1 MTDSISI
8 DAWLS
13 GALALITCSSAF
25 VLSLQRT
32 HLHKLQQIDPAPLV
46 FDTTRDTS
54 VPVADDSSRLFR
66 LTLGTLTL
74 TLLSA
79 LDFYS
84 IVIVQKPSSDEW
96 LITASACARFIAW
109 LYALVLVLVA
119 RRHRFPSEWGWIINV
134 HLCVFYS
141 MIWCIAVYDVYD
153 AYISKPSD
161 SWIHMLPS
169 LLALILG
176 TDLALTTA
184 TTSRGAPFVD
194 DNGKQVAS
202 INVASIYSFLY
213 FSWAT
218 PLINLA
224 FKNKKLTDSDLP
236 TLPPLFRGHNLFYL
250 FGATRGKSL
259 LKRIYLTNK
268 HAILVQVV
276 LAIVTSLAYYVP
288 AFFVNRLLTLIQD
301 MNGVEDSVSVRRGF
315 VIVASLGATILILG
329 LLVGQLWYYA
339 SSSVQVRVKAML
351 NIEIYRKTLRR
362 RDLAVDS
369 PKLDDD
375 DDDDK
380 KKDSDDNDN
389 ESNKKDESKEKE
401 DVSSSTGTIVNLM
414 STDSNRISEFSVW
427 WFSILAAPTELAVGI
442 FFLYNL
448 LGKSCFLGLIV
459 MIIVLPLNHFN
470 AKMFAKTQDRLME
483 ARDKRVSLMNE
494 VLQGIRQIKFFA
506 WEKNWEKRVM
516 ESREVELHHL
526 GITYLSEV
534 LFTLLWQG
542 SPILVTL
549 ISFYSFCKLEGK
561 ELTAPIAFTS
571 ITVFNELRFAL
582 NILPEVFIE
591 WLQALISIRRIQT
604 YLDEDEIE
612 PPSTEDEIDPSGNH
626 FPKNIAIGFNDATI
640 GWSKQNY
647 TDQPES
653 DVQQQDSSSSSDTK
667 TSFVLKD
674 LNIEFPANELSLVS
688 GATGSGKTLMML
700 GLLGEAI
707 VLKGAAHCPRQAVA
721 DSVSNEFVV
730 SKDIDLKDWLL
741 PYALAYVSQTAWLQ
755 NASIRDNILFGLPY
769 IESRYRETLTACALD
784 KDLEILEDG
793 DQTEIG
799 EKGITL
805 SGGQK
810 ARVSLARAVYSRA
823 QNVLMDDVLSAV
835 DAHTAKHIYEK
846 CLQGPLMKNRTRVLI
861 THHVK
866 LCVKGC
872 GYIVHIDGGRAS
884 LVGSPSEL
892 RQSGQLASIFE
903 SEQEEVASEED
914 AQEEKAIESTLPA
927 AAAAADADAA
937 TADKVQKKPRALVE
951 EETRATGM
959 VKVRL
964 YKLYI
969 NMVGSPFFWMVMVI
983 LVIGSRGLDVTESWW
998 IKQWSQSYETE
1009 NNNGTSGNGAV
1020 FHQQTVIPQSKAL
1033 YAYRPLTAIME
1044 TDTASVSIMDKK
1056 DDALNYYLGI
1066 YCLITLTNIFVSTA
1080 RFAVLFWGVLGANK
1094 QLYAELLHR
1103 VFRAPLRFF
1112 DTTPIGRILNRFS
1125 KDFETIDSNIPND
1138 LLNFVI
1144 QWVIIMSSMIT
1155 VSTVLPVFL
1164 VPLLAVALINVYL
1177 GAMFVSASR
1186 ELKRM
1191 ESVSRSPLFSNFT
1204 ETIVGVATIRAFGAT
1219 RQFLQEMLKHI
1230 DTNARPYYYQWL
1242 ANRWVS
1248 TRFAFSGAFINM
1260 VTGIIILLSVDQM
1273 DASLAGFCLSFVL
1286 MFTDE
1291 MFWGIR
1297 RYTSLE
1303 MSFNA
1308 VERVVEFMEMDQEA
1322 PAITELRPPAEWPTK
1337 GQIDVKDL
1345 EIKYAADLDPVL
1357 KGISFSVKPQEK
1369 IGVVGR
1375 TGSGKSTLALSFFRF
1390 VEASQGSIV
1399 IDNIDIKDLGTED
1412 LRSNLT
1418 IIPQDPTLFSGSL
1431 RSNMDSFDQFSDEE
1445 IFTALRRVHLL
1456 PTEGQSTT
1464 DTIFSDSTV
1473 DGVNANV
1480 FKDLSTNVTEG
1491 GKNFS
1496 QGQRQLLCL
1505 ARALLKRSRIVLMDE
1520 ATASV
1525 DFETD
1530 KAIQKTITTEF
1541 ADSTILCIAHRLH
1554 TVIEYDRIL
1563 VLDQGQILEFDNP
1576 LTLIT
1581 NPESSFY
1588 KMCRNSGEFDSLV
1601 ALAKAKHELVDVSS
1615 SS

>member
-1 MTDSISI
+1 MTDSTIPI

-13 GALALITCSSAF
+13 GGLALVTCGSAF

-32 HLHKLQQIDPAPLV
+32 YLHKSQQKDRAPLV
-46 FDTTRDTS
+46 FDKQRDAS
-54 VPVADDSSRLFR
+54 VPVADDDTRFVR
-66 LTLGTLTL
+66 LTFGTLTL

-79 LDFYS
+79 LNFYHA
-84 IVIVQKPSSDEW
+84 VIQQQQQKTSDW
-96 LITASACARFIAW
+96 WITASACAQFVAW
-109 LYALVLVLVA
+109 LYASVLVLVA
-119 RRHRFPSEWGWIINV
+119 RRYRFPSEWGWILNV
-134 HLCVFYS
+134 HLCVFFT

-153 AYISKPSD
+153 AYVISPSD
-161 SWIHMLPS
+161 NWIHMLPR

-176 TDLALTTA
+176 SDLVFTTA
-184 TTSRGAPFVD
+184 TTPRGAPFLD
-194 DNGKQVAS
+194 ENGRKVAA
-202 INVASIYSFLY
+202 IDVASIYSFLY
-213 FSWAT
+213 FSWVT

-224 FKNKKLTDSDLP
+224 YKNKKLTDEDLP
-236 TLPPLFRGHNLFYL
+236 TLPPLYRGHNLYYI
-250 FGATRGKSL
+250 FGATRNKSL
-259 LKRIYLTNK
+259 LKRIYTTNK
-268 HAILVQVV
+268 KAIIIQVV
-276 LAIVTSLAYYVP
+276 LAFTTSLLYYVP
-288 AFFVNRLLTLIQD
+288 AYFVNRLLTLIQN
-301 MNGVEDSVSVRRGF
+301 MNGVEDDVSIRRGF
-315 VIVASLGATILILG
+315 VIVASLGVTILILG
-329 LLVGQLWYYA
+329 IFVGQLWYYA
-339 SSSVQVRVKAML
+339 SSSLQVRVKAML

-362 RDLAVDS
+362 RDLAVES
-369 PKLDDD
+369 PKLDDEED
-375 DDDDK
+375 ADK
-380 KKDSDDNDN
+380 KKDDDEASSD
-389 ESNKKDESKEKE
+389 KKDESDEKE

-442 FFLYNL
+442 YFLYQL
-448 LGKSCFLGLIV
+448 LGKSCFLGLLV
-459 MIIVLPLNHFN
+459 MIVVLPINHYN
-470 AKMFAKTQDRLME
+470 AKTFAKTQDKLME

-506 WEKNWEKRVM
+506 WEKRWEKRVM
-516 ESREVELHHL
+516 EAREVELHHL
-526 GITYLSEV
+526 GVTYMTEV

-549 ISFYSFCKLEGK
+549 LSFYSFCKLEGN

-582 NILPEVFIE
+582 NVLPEVFIE

-612 PPSTEDEIDPSGNH
+612 PPSNEDEIDPLTGQI
-626 FPKNIAIGFNDATI
+626 PENISIGFKDATV

-647 TDQPES
+647 TDEVTDAS
-653 DVQQQDSSSSSDTK
+653 DNITSEASS
-667 TSFVLKD
+667 TSFILKD
-674 LNIEFPANELSLVS
+674 LNFEFPPNELSLIS
-688 GATGSGKTLMML
+688 GATGSGKTLLML

-707 VLKGAAHCPRQAVA
+707 VLKGTAHCPRQAVV
-721 DSVSNEFVV
+721 DTVSDDFVT
-730 SKDIDLKDWLL
+730 SKDIDPKDWLL

-769 IESRYRETLTACALD
+769 VESRYRETLTACALD
-784 KDLEILEDG
+784 KDLDILEDG

-835 DAHTAKHIYEK
+835 DAHTAKHLYEK
-846 CLQGPLMKNRTRVLI
+846 CLLGPLMKERTRVLI
-861 THHVK
+861 THHAK
-866 LCVKGC
+866 LCVKGS
-872 GYIVHIDGGRAS
+872 GYIVHIDAGRAN
-884 LVGSPSEL
+884 LVGTPNEL
-892 RQSGQLASIFE
+892 RQTGQLASIFE
-903 SEQEEVASEED
+903 SEEEEVAQEED
-914 AQEEKAIESTLPA
+914 AEEEKAIEEVLPADA
-927 AAAAADADAA
+927 AAAAKKD
-937 TADKVQKKPRALVE
+937 QKKPRALVE

-964 YKLYI
+964 YKLYVS
-969 NMVGSPFFWMVMVI
+969 MVGSPFFWFIMVA
-983 LVIGSRGLDVTESWW
+983 LVLGSRGLDVVENWW
-998 IKQWSQSYETE
+998 IKQWSQSYETKH
-1009 NNNGTSGNGAV
+1009 NDSVTSNDYM
-1020 FHQQTVIPQSKAL
+1020 FQQQSIISQSKPMF
-1033 YAYRPLTAIME
+1033 AYHPVV
-1044 TDTASVSIMDKK
+1044 ASDSEDDFATIMDAK
-1056 DDALNYYLGI
+1056 DDRLNYYLGI
-1066 YCLITLTNIFVSTA
+1066 YCLITLTNIVVGTA
-1080 RFAVLFWGVLGANK
+1080 RFAVLYWGVLGANK
-1094 QLYAELLHR
+1094 ALYAELLHR

-1144 QWVIIMSSMIT
+1144 QWVIIVSSMIT
-1155 VSTVLPVFL
+1155 VSSVLPIFL
-1164 VPLLAVALINVYL
+1164 VPMLAVALVNVYL
-1177 GAMFVSASR
+1177 GMMFVSASR

-1191 ESVSRSPLFSNFT
+1191 DSVSRSPLFSNFT
-1204 ETIVGVATIRAFGAT
+1204 ETIIGVATIRAFGAT
-1219 RQFLQEMLKHI
+1219 RQFLQDMLTYI
-1230 DTNARPYYYQWL
+1230 DTNTRPFYYQWL
-1242 ANRWVS
+1242 VNRWVS
-1248 TRFAFSGAFINM
+1248 VRFAFSGALINM
-1260 VTGIIILLSVDQM
+1260 ITSTIILLSVDKM

-1286 MFTDE
+1286 LFTDQ

-1322 PAITELRPPAEWPTK
+1322 PAITELRPHDWPTR
-1337 GQIDVKDL
+1337 GRIDVKDL

-1431 RSNMDSFDQFSDEE
+1431 RSNMDPFDQFTDQD

-1456 PTEGQSTT
+1456 PTEEG
-1464 DTIFSDSTV
+1464 DTSAETIVSDSTL
-1473 DGVNANV
+1473 DEVNANV
-1480 FKDLSTNVTEG
+1480 FKDLTTNVTEG

-1530 KAIQKTITTEF
+1530 KAIQKTIATEF

-1563 VLDQGQILEFDNP
+1563 VLDQGQILEFDSP
-1576 LTLIT
+1576 LTLIS
-1581 NPESSFY
+1581 NPDSSFY

-1601 ALAKAKHELVDVSS
+1601 ALAKSKHQLVDVSTS
-1615 SS
+1615 

>member
-1 MTDSISI
+1 MTDSISVH
-8 DAWLS
+8 AWLS
-13 GALALITCSSAF
+13 GSLAVITCSSAF

-32 HLHKLQQIDPAPLV
+32 YLHKSQQIDLAPLV
-46 FDTTRDTS
+46 FDKKRDTS

-66 LTLGTLTL
+66 MTLGTLTL

-79 LDFYS
+79 LDFYNS
-84 IVIVQKPSSDEW
+84 VIAQKPLEW

-134 HLCVFYS
+134 HLCVFYA

-153 AYISKPSD
+153 VYVSNPSD
-161 SWIHMLPS
+161 SWIHMLPN

-176 TDLALTTA
+176 TDLVFTTA
-184 TTSRGAPFVD
+184 TTPRGAPFVD
-194 DNGKQVAS
+194 ENGKQVAS
-202 INVASIYSFLY
+202 INVASIYSFLN

-218 PLINLA
+218 PLLDLA
-224 FKNKKLTDSDLP
+224 FKNKKLTDDDLP
-236 TLPPLFRGHNLFYL
+236 TLPALFRGHNLYYL

-268 HAILVQVV
+268 HAIVVQVV
-276 LAIVTSLAYYVP
+276 LAMATSLAYYVP

-301 MNGVEDSVSVRRGF
+301 MNGVEDDVSIRRGF

-362 RDLAVDS
+362 RDLAVES
-369 PKLDDD
+369 PKLEDNEDEDDD
-375 DDDDK
+375 DSK
-380 KKDSDDNDN
+380 KKDDEETSQ
-389 ESNKKDESKEKE
+389 KDESKEKE

-442 FFLYNL
+442 YFLYNL

-470 AKMFAKTQDRLME
+470 AKMFAKTQDKLME

-516 ESREVELHHL
+516 ESRKVELHHL

-534 LFTLLWQG
+534 MFTLLWQG

-604 YLDEDEIE
+604 YLNEDEIE
-612 PPSTEDEIDPSGNH
+612 PPSTEDEIDPSGNQI
-626 FPKNIAIGFNDATI
+626 PKNIVIGFDNATI

-647 TDQPES
+647 ADRES
-653 DVQQQDSSSSSDTK
+653 DAQDTSSSEAAG
-667 TSFVLKD
+667 FVLKD
-674 LNIEFPANELSLVS
+674 LNIEFPANELSLIS
-688 GATGSGKTLMML
+688 GATGCGKTLMML

-721 DSVSNEFVV
+721 DTVSDDFVA
-730 SKDIDLKDWLL
+730 SKNIDPKDWLL

-755 NASIRDNILFGLPY
+755 NASIRDNILFGLPF

-846 CLQGPLMKNRTRVLI
+846 CLLGSLMKNRTRILI

-866 LCVKGC
+866 LCVKAS
-872 GYIVHIDGGRAS
+872 GYIVHIDAGRAS
-884 LVGSPSEL
+884 LVGTPSEL
-892 RQSGQLASIFE
+892 RENGQLASIFE
-903 SEQEEVASEED
+903 SEQEDIAVEED

-927 AAAAADADAA
+927 AAAADGLASDADNI
-937 TADKVQKKPRALVE
+937 QKKPRALVE

-969 NMVGSPFFWMVMVI
+969 NMVGSPFFWMVMAI
-983 LVIGSRGLDVTESWW
+983 LVIGSRGLDVTENWW

-1009 NNNGTSGNGAV
+1009 SNGTNSNNVMIQQGAISQPKP
-1020 FHQQTVIPQSKAL
+1020 F
-1033 YAYRPLTAIME
+1033 YAYRPLVAME
-1044 TDTASVSIMDKK
+1044 TDTDNFHILDKE
-1056 DDALNYYLGI
+1056 DDTLNYYLGI
-1066 YCLITLTNIFVSTA
+1066 YCLITLTNIVVGTA

-1125 KDFETIDSNIPND
+1125 KDFETIDSSIPND

-1144 QWVIIMSSMIT
+1144 QWVIIVSSMIT
-1155 VSTVLPVFL
+1155 VSTVLPIFL
-1164 VPLLAVALINVYL
+1164 IPLLAVALVNVYL

-1191 ESVSRSPLFSNFT
+1191 DSVSRSPLFSNFT

-1242 ANRWVS
+1242 TNRWVS
-1248 TRFAFSGAFINM
+1248 TRFAVSGAFINM
-1260 VTGIIILLSVDQM
+1260 VTGMIILLSVDKI

-1322 PAITELRPPAEWPTK
+1322 PAITELRPPPEWPTK
-1337 GQIDVKDL
+1337 GQIDVRNL

-1456 PTEGQSTT
+1456 PTEGESTT
-1464 DTIFSDSTV
+1464 DTILSESTV
-1473 DGVNANV
+1473 DGVNANL

-1505 ARALLKRSRIVLMDE
+1505 ARALLKRSRLVLMDE

-1581 NPESSFY
+1581 NPKSSFY

-1601 ALAKAKHELVDVSS
+1601 ALAKVKHELVDVSS

>member
-1 MTDSISI
+1 MTDSIPVN
-8 DAWLS
+8 AWLS
-13 GALALITCSSAF
+13 GSLALVTCGSAF

-32 HLHKLQQIDPAPLV
+32 YLHKSQQMDRAPLV
-46 FDTTRDTS
+46 FDTKRDTS
-54 VPVADDSSRLFR
+54 VPVADDDARFVR
-66 LTLGTLTL
+66 LTFGTLTL

-79 LDFYS
+79 LDFYHA
-84 IVIVQKPSSDEW
+84 VMQQQTSDW
-96 LITASACARFIAW
+96 WITASACAQFVAW
-109 LYALVLVLVA
+109 LYASVLVLVA

-134 HLCVFYS
+134 HLCIFYT

-153 AYISKPSD
+153 AYVINPSD
-161 SWIHMLPS
+161 NWIHMLPR

-176 TDLALTTA
+176 SDLVFTTA
-184 TTSRGAPFVD
+184 TTPRGAPFVD
-194 DNGKQVAS
+194 EHGRQVAA
-202 INVASIYSFLY
+202 IDVASIYSFLY
-213 FSWAT
+213 FSWVT

-224 FKNKKLTDSDLP
+224 YKNKKLTDEDLP
-236 TLPPLFRGHNLFYL
+236 TLPPLYRGHNLYRL
-250 FGATRGKSL
+250 FGKTRGNSL
-259 LKRIYLTNK
+259 LRRIYLVNRE
-268 HAILVQVV
+268 QVVIQIV
-276 LAIVTSLAYYVP
+276 LAILLSSSYFAP

-301 MNGVEDSVSVRRGF
+301 MHGHGDDASIRKGF
-315 VIVASLGATILILG
+315 VIVACLGATVMISG
-329 LLVGQLWYYA
+329 LLMGRLWYIA
-339 SSSVQVRVKAML
+339 TSSVQSRVKAML
-351 NIEIYRKTLRR
+351 SIEIYRKTLRR
-362 RDLAVDS
+362 RDLAVATS
-369 PKLDDD
+369 QLKNEEDDTIENQD
-375 DDDDK
+375 A
-380 KKDSDDNDN
+380 
-389 ESNKKDESKEKE
+389 KE
-401 DVSSSTGTIVNLM
+401 SSTGTIVNLM
-414 STDSNRISEFSVW
+414 STDATRIAEFSQW
-427 WFSILAAPTELAVGI
+427 WFAFFEIPTELTVGI
-442 FFLYNL
+442 CFLYQL
-448 LGKSCFLGLIV
+448 LGKSCFLGLLV
-459 MIIVLPLNHFN
+459 MVIVLPLNHFN
-470 AKMFAKTQDRLME
+470 AKMYTRTQDRLME

-506 WEKNWEKRVM
+506 WEKRWEQRVM
-516 ESREVELHHL
+516 EARQIELHHL
-526 GITYLSEV
+526 SVTYLSGV
-534 LFTLLWQG
+534 LFNFLWQG
-542 SPILVTL
+542 SPVMVTL
-549 ISFYSFCKLEGK
+549 ISIYSFCKLEGK
-561 ELTAPIAFTS
+561 ELTAPIAFTV

-582 NILPEVFIE
+582 NTLPEVFVD
-591 WLQALISIRRIQT
+591 LFQALISVRRIET
-604 YLDEDEIE
+604 YLNEEEIE
-612 PPSTEDEIDPSGNH
+612 PPLNQNDLC
-626 FPKNIAIGFNDATI
+626 IGFKNATV
-640 GWSKQNY
+640 GWSKQDY
-647 TDQPES
+647 TDEVTDANDNVTS
-653 DVQQQDSSSSSDTK
+653 EASS
-667 TSFVLKD
+667 TSFILKD
-674 LNIEFPANELSLVS
+674 LNVEFPPNQLSLIS

-707 VLKGAAHCPRQAVA
+707 VLKGTAHCPRQAVV
-721 DSVSNEFVV
+721 DTVSDEFVT
-730 SKDIDLKDWLL
+730 SKDIDPKDWLL

-769 IESRYRETLTACALD
+769 VESRYRETLTACALD
-784 KDLEILEDG
+784 KDLEIFEDG

-835 DAHTAKHIYEK
+835 DAHTAKHLYEK
-846 CLQGPLMKNRTRVLI
+846 CLLGPLMKGRTRVLI

-866 LCVKGC
+866 LCIKGS
-872 GYIVHIDGGRAS
+872 GYIVRIDAGRAD
-884 LVGSPSEL
+884 LVGTPSEL
-892 RQSGQLASIFE
+892 RQNGQLDSIFE
-903 SEQEEVASEED
+903 SEEDEV
-914 AQEEKAIESTLPA
+914 AQEENAEEERAIEDVLP
-927 AAAAADADAA
+927 DAA
-937 TADKVQKKPRALVE
+937 TANKDQKKPRALVE

-964 YKLYI
+964 YKLYV
-969 NMVGSPFFWMVMVI
+969 NMIGSPFFWLIMVA

-998 IKQWSQSYETE
+998 LKQWSQSYETKH
-1009 NNNGTSGNGAV
+1009 SV
-1020 FHQQTVIPQSKAL
+1020 FNTQQQAIIQQPKAMTL
-1033 YAYRPLTAIME
+1033 HVAGLGPDM
-1044 TDTASVSIMDKK
+1044 SHVMDEQ
-1056 DDALNYYLGI
+1056 DDKLNYYLGI
-1066 YCLITLTNIFVSTA
+1066 YCLITLTNIIIGTA
-1080 RFAVLFWGVLGANK
+1080 RFAVLYWGVLGANK
-1094 QLYAELLHR
+1094 ALYAELLHR

-1125 KDFETIDSNIPND
+1125 KDFETIDSSIPNHF
-1138 LLNFVI
+1138 LKFFT
-1144 QWVIIMSSMIT
+1144 QWVIIVSSIIT
-1155 VSTVLPVFL
+1155 VSSVLPVFL
-1164 VPLLAVALINVYL
+1164 IPMLAVALVNVYL
-1177 GAMFVSASR
+1177 GMKFVSASR

-1191 ESVSRSPLFSNFT
+1191 DSVSRSPLFSNFT
-1204 ETIVGVATIRAFGAT
+1204 ETIIGVATIRAFGTT
-1219 RQFLQEMLKHI
+1219 RQFLQDMLTQI
-1230 DTNARPYYYQWL
+1230 DNNTRPFYYEWL
-1242 ANRWVS
+1242 VSRWVS
-1248 TRFAFSGAFINM
+1248 VRYAFSGALINM
-1260 VTGIIILLSVDQM
+1260 ITSSIILLSVDKM

-1286 MFTDE
+1286 LFTDQ

-1308 VERVVEFMEMDQEA
+1308 VERVVEFMEIDQEA
-1322 PAITELRPPAEWPTK
+1322 PAITELRPSREWPTR
-1337 GQIDVKDL
+1337 GRIDVNDL

-1431 RSNMDSFDQFSDEE
+1431 RSNMDPFDQFTDED
-1445 IFTALRRVHLL
+1445 IVAALRRVHLL
-1456 PTEGQSTT
+1456 PTEEGDNTAE
-1464 DTIFSDSTV
+1464 TIVSDSTL
-1473 DGVNANV
+1473 DEVNANV
-1480 FKDLSTNVTEG
+1480 FKDLTTNVTEG

-1530 KAIQKTITTEF
+1530 RAIQKTIATEF

-1563 VLDQGQILEFDNP
+1563 VLDQGQILEFDSP

-1601 ALAKAKHELVDVSS
+1601 ALAKSKHELIDVST
-1615 SS
+1615 